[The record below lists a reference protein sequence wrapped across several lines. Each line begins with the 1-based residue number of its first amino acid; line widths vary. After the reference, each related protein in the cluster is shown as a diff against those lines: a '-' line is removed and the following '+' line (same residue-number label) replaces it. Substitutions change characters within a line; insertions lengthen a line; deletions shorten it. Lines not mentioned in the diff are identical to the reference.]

1 MIKIIVAVG
10 EYVPDKGFPIGKCGE
25 MPWHCSEDL
34 KWFKKTTEYNIVVM
48 GRNTYDAIGQK
59 PLSNRE
65 NYIVSTTMT
74 EIPEGFKGILKNLDE
89 IVDLAKDNIYDV
101 YIIGGAELY
110 KAALEADIVDEVL
123 IDHIPVGVENA
134 DSFFQPLDLNTW
146 IINGEPFCLPDRPDT
161 VGECCVTKFLHAKYF
176 NDVDEQYFNLVQ
188 DIIKNGET
196 KETRAGITMSVFG
209 RQLRFNL
216 KNGLP
221 LLTTKKVY
229 TNGIIHEL
237 IWFLKGDTNIKYLV
251 DNNVHIWDD
260 DAYRYYLEIVK
271 KNNEVFKCDDAPLL
285 NARYFEPLTKEEFL
299 KAVIEEKDCWLYL
312 DRLAGFTSYYPN
324 DYYIHYKFGD
334 LGPVYGKQWR
344 NWCGVDQIKKVI
356 ETLRTNP
363 DDRRM
368 IVSAWN
374 VTELD
379 KMALPPCHY
388 SFQFYTKKV
397 NILERMNW
405 AAEHDLNCWDEKS
418 LDENNVPSRKLSC
431 MFHIRSN
438 DVGCGTS
445 FNWASYA
452 ILTHMVAQCCN
463 MEVDELIYDVGDA
476 HIYENHIEQL
486 QEQLKRNPHKYALPQ
501 LKLNPNVKNIN
512 DFRAYDI
519 EIVGYKSYPAIK
531 LPLNTGLNN
540 KNGEAK

>member
-10 EYVPDKGFPIGKCGE
+10 NYVPEKGFPIGKNGG
-25 MPWHCSEDL
+25 MAWNFPEDL
-34 KWFKKTTEYNIVVM
+34 KWFRKTTEHNIVVM
-48 GRNTYDAIGQK
+48 GRNTYKAIGEK
-59 PLSNRE
+59 PLPNRD
-65 NYIVSTTMT
+65 NYIVSNSMT
-74 EIPEGFKGILKNLDE
+74 ETPEGFCGILHNIDE
-89 IVDLAKDNIYDV
+89 IVDLSKNQIGDV

-110 KAALEADIVDEVL
+110 RSVLDADIVDEVL
-123 IDHIPVGVENA
+123 NDFIDVEVPDA
-134 DSFFQPLDLNTW
+134 DTFFQPLDLNKW
-146 IINGEPFCLPDRPDT
+146 KPDGYDISLSDK
-161 VGECCVTKFLHAKYF
+161 CVVNIFKHAKFF
-176 NDVDEQYFNLVQ
+176 NDVDEQYLNLVQ

-196 KETRAGITMSVFG
+196 KETRAGMTRSVFG

-260 DAYRYYLEIVK
+260 DAYRYYLELMK
-271 KNNEVFKCDDAPLL
+271 KNNNTVQESNCLPPDKWKM
-285 NARYFEPLTKEEFL
+285 NITEKEPLTKEEF
-299 KAVIEEKDCWLYL
+299 IEKVKKSSKIWIVTSPI
-312 DRLAGFTSYYPN
+312 AGIMSYYPN
-324 DYYIHYKFGD
+324 EYCFEYTYGD

-344 NWCGVDQIKKVI
+344 NWYGIDQIKKVI

-374 VTELD
+374 VKELD

-388 SFQFYTKKV
+388 SFQFYTKKMD
-397 NILERMNW
+397 ILERMNW
-405 AAEHDLNCWDEKS
+405 AAEHNLNCWDEKF
-418 LDENNVPSRKLSC
+418 LDDNNVPSRKLSC

-445 FNWASYA
+445 FNWVSYA
-452 ILTHMVAQCCN
+452 ILTHMIAQCCN

-486 QEQLKRNPHKYALPQ
+486 HEQLKRNPHKYALPK
-501 LKLNPNVKNIN
+501 LELNPNVKEID
-512 DFRAYDI
+512 DFRPYDI
-519 EIVGYKSYPAIK
+519 KIVGYKSYPAIK
-531 LPLNTGLNN
+531 LQLNVGLENN
-540 KNGEAK
+540 NGEAK

>member
-1 MIKIIVAVG
+1 MIKIILAHG
-10 EYVPDKGFPIGKCGE
+10 EYVPEKGFPIGKNGGMAWSC
-25 MPWHCSEDL
+25 PEDL
-34 KWFKKTTEYNIVVM
+34 KWFRKKTEHNIVVM
-48 GRNTYDAIGQK
+48 GRNTYKAIGEK
-59 PLSNRE
+59 PLPNRD
-65 NYIVSTTMT
+65 NYIISNSIKET
-74 EIPEGFKGILKNLDE
+74 PDGFCGVLHTIDE
-89 IVDLAKDNIYDV
+89 IVNLSENQIGDV

-110 KAALEADIVDEVL
+110 KSAIEADIVDEVL
-123 IDHIPVGVENA
+123 IDFIDVEVPDA
-134 DSFFQPLDLNTW
+134 DTFFQPLDLNKW
-146 IINGEPFCLPDRPDT
+146 KLDEDGVRLSDKCT
-161 VGECCVTKFLHAKYF
+161 VNTFKHAKFL
-176 NDVDEQYFNLVQ
+176 NDVDEQYLNLVQ

-196 KETRAGITMSVFG
+196 KETRAGITRSVFG

-260 DAYRYYLEIVK
+260 DAYRYYLELVE
-271 KNNEVFKCDDAPLL
+271 KNNNVFEGDDAPLL
-285 NARYFEPLTKEEFL
+285 NVHYFEPLTKEEFL

-312 DRLAGFTSYYPN
+312 DRLAGFMSYYPN
-324 DYYIHYKFGD
+324 NYYIHYKFGD
-334 LGPVYGKQWR
+334 LGPVYGEQWR
-344 NWCGVDQIKKVI
+344 NWYGVDQIKKVI

-374 VTELD
+374 VKELD

-388 SFQFYTKKV
+388 SFQFYTKKMD
-397 NILERMNW
+397 ILERMNW
-405 AAEHDLNCWDEKS
+405 AAEHNLNCWDEKS

-486 QEQLKRNPHKYALPQ
+486 HEQLKRNPHKYALPK
-501 LKLNPNVKNIN
+501 LELNPNVKEI
-512 DFRAYDI
+512 DEFRAYDI

-531 LPLNTGLNN
+531 LQLNVGLENN
-540 KNGEAK
+540 NGEAK

>member
-10 EYVPDKGFPIGKCGE
+10 IYVPEKGFPIGKNGG
-25 MPWHCSEDL
+25 MAWDFPEDL
-34 KWFKKTTEYNIVVM
+34 KWFRKTTEHNIVVM
-48 GRNTYDAIGQK
+48 GRNTYKAIGEK
-59 PLSNRE
+59 PLQNRD
-65 NYIVSTTMT
+65 NYIVSNSIT
-74 EIPEGFKGILKNLDE
+74 ETPEGFSGILHSIDD
-89 IVDLAKDNIYDV
+89 IVKLHENTVFYDV
-101 YIIGGAELY
+101 YVIGGAELY
-110 KAALEADIVDEVL
+110 RSVLDADIVDEVL
-123 IDHIPVGVENA
+123 IDFIDVEVPDA
-134 DSFFQPLDLNTW
+134 DTFFQPLDLNKW
-146 IINGEPFCLPDRPDT
+146 KLDEDGIRLSDKCT
-161 VGECCVTKFLHAKYF
+161 VNTFKHAKFF
-176 NDVDEQYFNLVQ
+176 NDIDEQYLNLVQ

-196 KETRAGITMSVFG
+196 KETRAGITRSVFG

-260 DAYRYYLEIVK
+260 DAYRYYLELVE
-271 KNNEVFKCDDAPLL
+271 KNNKLFEIIGSPYKDI
-285 NARYFEPLTKEEFL
+285 RYFEILTKEGFID
-299 KAVIEEKDCWLYL
+299 AVINEKDCWFYL
-312 DRLAGFTSYYPN
+312 DEKACFKSYYPN
-324 DYYIHYKFGD
+324 DYYIHYKYGD
-334 LGPVYGKQWR
+334 LGPVYGEQWR
-344 NWCGVDQIKKVI
+344 NWYGVDQIKKVI

-368 IVSAWN
+368 VVSAWN
-374 VTELD
+374 VKELD

-388 SFQFYTKKV
+388 SFQFYTKKMD
-397 NILERMNW
+397 ILERMNW
-405 AAEHDLNCWDEKS
+405 AAEHNLNCWDEKS
-418 LDENNVPSRKLSC
+418 LDDNNVPSRKLSC

-445 FNWASYA
+445 FNWVSYA

-486 QEQLKRNPHKYALPQ
+486 HEQLKRNPHKYALP
-501 LKLNPNVKNIN
+501 KLELNQNVKEID
-512 DFRAYDI
+512 DFRPYDI
-519 EIVGYKSYPAIK
+519 KIVGYKSYPAIK
-531 LPLNTGLNN
+531 LKLNVGLENN
-540 KNGEAK
+540 DGEAN

>member
-1 MIKIIVAVG
+1 MIKIIVAIG
-10 EYVPDKGFPIGKCGE
+10 NYVPEKGFPIGKNGG
-25 MPWHCSEDL
+25 MAWDYPEDL
-34 KWFKKTTEYNIVVM
+34 KWFRKTTEHNIVVM
-48 GRNTYDAIGQK
+48 GRNTYKAIGEK
-59 PLSNRE
+59 PLPNRD
-65 NYIVSTTMT
+65 NYIVSNSIT
-74 EIPEGFKGILKNLDE
+74 ETPEGFCGVLHTIDE
-89 IVDLAKDNIYDV
+89 IINLSENQISDV
-101 YIIGGAELY
+101 YIIGGSELY
-110 KAALEADIVDEVL
+110 KSVLDADIVDEVL
-123 IDHIPVGVENA
+123 IDFIDVEVPDA
-134 DSFFQPLDLNTW
+134 DTFFQPLDLNKWKFNEYGTT
-146 IINGEPFCLPDRPDT
+146 NLSDKCT
-161 VGECCVTKFLHAKYF
+161 VNVFKHAKFF
-176 NDVDEQYFNLVQ
+176 NDVDKQYLNLVN
-188 DIIKNGET
+188 DIINNGEI
-196 KETRAGITMSVFG
+196 KETRAGMTRSVFG

-260 DAYRYYLEIVK
+260 DAYRYYLELVE

-285 NARYFEPLTKEEFL
+285 NVHYFEPLTKEEFL

-312 DRLAGFTSYYPN
+312 DRLAGFMSYYPN
-324 DYYIHYKFGD
+324 NYYIHYKFGD
-334 LGPVYGKQWR
+334 LGPVYGEQWR
-344 NWCGVDQIKKVI
+344 NWYGVDQIKKVI

-368 IVSAWN
+368 VVSAWN
-374 VTELD
+374 VKELD

-388 SFQFYTKKV
+388 SFQFYTKK
-397 NILERMNW
+397 IDIAERLNW
-405 AAEHDLNCWDEKS
+405 ALEHNCLDEKS

-486 QEQLKRNPHKYALPQ
+486 HEQLKRNPHKYALPK
-501 LKLNPNVKNIN
+501 LELNPNVKEID
-512 DFRAYDI
+512 DFRSYDI
-519 EIVGYKSYPAIK
+519 KIVGYKSYPAIK
-531 LPLNTGLNN
+531 LELNVGL
-540 KNGEAK
+540 